1 MKGHSITMILI
12 NVASRIREAIQD
24 ECLTR
29 QIDESI
35 SCLEKDFLHP
45 EFKALLETVG
55 PNGEFIDSKYGAY
68 HQSGAL
74 YRNSLVLLEESKLRG
89 RDQNIKELGLKILDW
104 SWEWAGIKNSA
115 VLSISKIAGIFL
127 RRTMRRI

>member
-1 MKGHSITMILI
+1 MLLRLSMKGHSITMILI

-55 PNGEFIDSKYGAY
+55 PNGEFIDSNMGRTINPGHCIETAWFCWKIQAPGKGSKHKRNWAED
-68 HQSGAL
+68 SG
-74 YRNSLVLLEESKLRG
+74 LVMG
-89 RDQNIKELGLKILDW
+89 VGLG
-104 SWEWAGIKNSA
+104 
-115 VLSISKIAGIFL
+115 
-127 RRTMRRI
+127 

>member
-1 MKGHSITMILI
+1 MQYFLQTPGLLAPKYTDTLPMKGHSITMILI

-55 PNGEFIDSKYGAY
+55 PNGEFIDSNMGRTINPGHCIETAWF
-68 HQSGAL
+68 
-74 YRNSLVLLEESKLRG
+74 LLEESKPGKGSKHKRTGAEDSGLVMG
-89 RDQNIKELGLKILDW
+89 VGLG
-104 SWEWAGIKNSA
+104 
-115 VLSISKIAGIFL
+115 
-127 RRTMRRI
+127 